1 MSVFLRAAL
10 DRARAVIL
18 AAPNGAQETTLH
30 REAYSIGGLI
40 GSNLSEREAFA
51 ALHSAA
57 KAMPAYGEP
66 WRNIE
71 GKLRHSLRRGM
82 ERPRHAGDGRPEGTR
97 THLKMAGRSLF
108 GARPLQSTARRRT
121 ATSGRAA
128 FPRLI
133 PRRCGISPLW
143 AAIRTR

>member
-1 MSVFLRAAL
+1 MSAFLRAAL

-40 GSNLSEREAFA
+40 GPNLSEGEAFA

-71 GKLRHSLRRGM
+71 RKLRHPSVAAWKDRDGCQTRLMEGKRRHLSGLRA
-82 ERPRHAGDGRPEGTR
+82 PAAAASHC
-97 THLKMAGRSLF
+97 
-108 GARPLQSTARRRT
+108 GARRFQSTARRPIT
-121 ATSGRAA
+121 TSQRAA
-128 FPRLI
+128 LPRLI
-133 PRRCGISPLW
+133 PGRCAISPP
-143 AAIRTR
+143 